1 MKYING
7 IKTALLFFILSVTI
21 TATGQKKD
29 LAAEARQAM
38 LNATKFMVEK
48 VSVNGGYLRLYLP
61 DFSRR
66 WAEQEAY
73 PTQIQLTYGKTPSLG
88 NMFLEAYHSTADEYY
103 YQAAEKVAQALIWG
117 QLPVG
122 GWDYIIDFAGSVS
135 LKEWYNT
142 IGKNAWGWDEYNHY
156 YGTPTF
162 KNGATVEAARFL
174 LRIYLQKLDPK
185 IKPALDKAIAFLL
198 ESQYPLGG
206 WPQRYP
212 LKYDFPFEK
221 NRDYTSFY
229 TFNDDVTWENIEF
242 LIQCY
247 STLGEARL
255 LDPIR
260 RGMNFSLITQ
270 QGNPQ
275 GGWAEQYDMEL
286 KPSNGRKY
294 EPASLMPSQT
304 YRQIMLLMQFYK
316 YTGDSKF
323 LARIPDAIQ
332 WLEHARLPDDKTE
345 GGKYTHPVF
354 VEIGTNMPLYAHRKG
369 SGFVDGKYWVDYND
383 NNPLLHYG
391 AKSKID
397 IDFLKEEFRK
407 VNALTPEEATK
418 NSPLIVGPYKGLR
431 KPQEY
436 FLPDYASIKIPDEQT
451 VRTVIRSLDD
461 QQRWLSKN
469 EWISRPYAVSATGEE
484 TNTAPLSSEGGA
496 QILDSTDQQYIS
508 TQVYLKNMKLLN
520 NYISSLKKN

>member
-1 MKYING
+1 MSRCETQDMKYMNT
-7 IKTALLFFILSVTI
+7 IKTIFLFFTVSVAT
-21 TATGQKKD
+21 TAIGQKKD
-29 LAAEARQAM
+29 LRAESKQAM
-38 LNATKFMVEK
+38 LNATKFMIEK
-48 VSVNGGYLRLYLP
+48 VSTNGGYLRLYLP

-73 PTQIQLTYGKTPSLG
+73 PTQIQLTYGKTPSMG
-88 NMFLEAYHSTADEYY
+88 NMFLDAYHSTGDEYY

-122 GWDYIIDFAGSVS
+122 GWDYIIDFAGSLS

-142 IGKNAWGWDEYNHY
+142 IGKNAWGGDEYNHY

-162 KNGATVEAARFL
+162 KNGTTIEAARFL

-185 IKPALDKAIAFLL
+185 IKPALDKAIAFIL

-212 LKYDFPFEK
+212 LKHDFPFEK

-229 TFNDDVTWENIEF
+229 TFNDSLTWENIEF

-247 STLGEARL
+247 ATLGEDRL

-294 EPASLMPSQT
+294 EPASLMPGQT
-304 YRQIMLLMQFYK
+304 YQQVMLLMQFYK
-316 YTGDSKF
+316 FTGDRKF

-332 WLEHARLPDDKTE
+332 WLENSRLPEDKTE

-354 VEIGTNMPLYAHRKG
+354 VEVGTNKPLYAHRKG
-369 SGFVDGKYWVDYND
+369 SGCVDGVYWVDYND
-383 NNPLLHYG
+383 DNPLLHYG
-391 AKSKID
+391 AKEKIN

-407 VNALTPEEATK
+407 VKQLKDANVLKAEMLSTVYLENNGLNGFNLKPLPLEAQYA
-418 NSPLIVGPYKGLR
+418 PIYAI
-431 KPQEY
+431 
-436 FLPDYASIKIPDEQT
+436 ASIDANH
-451 VRTVIRSLDD
+451 D
-461 QQRWLSKN
+461 
-469 EWISRPYAVSATGEE
+469 G
-484 TNTAPLSSEGGA
+484 
-496 QILDSTDQQYIS
+496 
-508 TQVYLKNMKLLN
+508 
-520 NYISSLKKN
+520 KKDLVMGW